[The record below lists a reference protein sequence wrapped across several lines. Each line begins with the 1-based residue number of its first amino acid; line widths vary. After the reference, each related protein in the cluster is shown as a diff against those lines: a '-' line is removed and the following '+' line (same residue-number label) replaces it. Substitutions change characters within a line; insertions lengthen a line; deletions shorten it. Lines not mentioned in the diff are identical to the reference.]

1 MTQDRAP
8 GDAGM
13 EFYDADRTAALL
25 PYDALADA
33 IAATLVDAAR
43 GLASAPERIHH
54 PLAGGGTLLVMPAAD
69 RRVAVNKLVTVCPGN
84 PGRGL
89 PLLLGSMT
97 VLDAATGR
105 CLGVLD
111 GPAVTARRTAAL
123 SLLAARTLAPRPGGA
138 LLLLGA
144 GVQARAHL
152 EALHRGLGTRRVLV
166 HSRTPARAEALAAH
180 ARALGLEAA
189 AVADPGPAL
198 EECALVVTA
207 TCSPVPVQHGPLR
220 RDAFVAAVGAFR
232 ADMAEVAPQV
242 VRVCRVFVDTAAGC
256 AAGAGDLLQAG
267 LDPARDCT
275 PLAEALGAPRPVEG
289 PVLFKSVGHA
299 LFDLAAGRLAL
310 GAKARR

>member
-1 MTQDRAP
+1 V
-8 GDAGM
+8 
-13 EFYDADRTAALL
+13 EFYDAGRTAELL
-25 PYDALADA
+25 PYEALADA

-43 GLASAPERIHH
+43 GLATAPERIHH

-69 RRVAVNKLVTVCPGN
+69 ERVAVNKLVSVCPGN

-111 GPAVTARRTAAL
+111 GPTVTARRTAAL
-123 SLLAARTLAPRPGGA
+123 SLLAARTLAPRPEGA
-138 LLLLGA
+138 LLVVGA

-152 EALHRGLGTRRVLV
+152 EAMREGLGTRRVFV
-166 HSRTPARAEALAAH
+166 FSRTPAHAEALAAH
-180 ARALGLEAA
+180 ARGLGMEAA

-198 EECALVVTA
+198 ERCALVVTA
-207 TCSPVPVQHGPLR
+207 TGSRTPVLHGPLR
-220 RDAFVAAVGAFR
+220 RDAFVAAVGAFK
-232 ADMAEVAPQV
+232 ADMAEVAPEV
-242 VRVCRVFVDTAAGC
+242 VRACRVVVDTVAGC
-256 AAGAGDLLQAG
+256 AAEGGDLLLAG

-275 PLAEALGAPRPVEG
+275 PLAEALGAPRPLEG

-310 GAKARR
+310 GHAAGR